1 MGLRSQLGWM
11 RNGAART
18 ESTLAAYAG
27 ELRALQ
33 EKVEALT
40 TVVARLDTVLARVD
54 ADQSA
59 STEAMKSQLR
69 TITDDLG
76 DRVGALSQRL
86 ESQLGA

>member
-11 RNGAART
+11 RHGAERT
-18 ESTLAAYAG
+18 NASLAAYAL

-40 TVVARLDTVLARVD
+40 GVVTRIDAAVARVD
-54 ADQSA
+54 AEGSA
-59 STEAMKSQLR
+59 AIEAMKDQLR

-86 ESQLGA
+86 ESQLAT

>member
-11 RNGAART
+11 RNGALRT
-18 ESTLAAYAG
+18 EATLAAYAV

-33 EKVEALT
+33 DKVEALT
-40 TVVARLDTVLARVD
+40 GVVARLDAGLGRVD
-54 ADQSA
+54 AEQAA
-59 STEAMKSQLR
+59 SVQAMKAQLR

-76 DRVGALSQRL
+76 DRVGSLSQRL

>member
-1 MGLRSQLGWM
+1 MGLKSQIGWILY
-11 RNGAART
+11 GAQRTDARF
-18 ESTLAAYAG
+18 AAYVA

-33 EKVEALT
+33 TRTQALEGA
-40 TVVARLDTVLARVD
+40 VAKLDTVVTRLDSEGA
-54 ADQSA
+54 
-59 STEAMKSQLR
+59 TTMTAMQEQLR